1 MFKGYAVQLKNE
13 FKGYNGKR
21 LSKDVMSGI
30 TVAAVAL
37 PLALAF
43 GVSCGANAAAGLIT
57 AIIAGIV
64 IGALSG
70 ASFQISGPT
79 GAMSAVLIA
88 VIAKNGLQGVFIVG
102 VIAGVIMLLAGI
114 LKLGKLVSLISMPV
128 ITGFT
133 SGIAVI
139 IALGQIDNFFGVT
152 SEGSDAVEKL
162 FSYGKLGFSP
172 NFQAFAIG
180 AIVILI
186 MIICPKKLNAR
197 VPSSLVAIIIA
208 TVISTL
214 LNFDIAVVGKIPNTL
229 LLDQRLNI
237 MAVDWTRLQN
247 YMSSAVT
254 VAALGMIESLLCGA
268 SASRMKNSEFNAD
281 RELIA
286 QGIGNII
293 LPFFGGVPATAA
305 IARTS
310 VAIKSGCETRL
321 TGIFHAV
328 VLLLSMFL
336 LGPVMSRLP
345 LSALAGV
352 LIVTAFRMNEWNA
365 MKYFFKRRFKGAIL
379 QFSVTLAAT
388 VIFDLTIAIMIGVI
402 VCVFTFLLSSV
413 DIHVSKSYIDNERL
427 KKRLPDA
434 DADKTHPGTMMFYI
448 TGALFFANT
457 DTLLKE
463 IDGIIDVNEIIFSFR
478 GVTNLDSTAAHVLIG
493 RLKALEKSGITVR
506 FSGVIEKVKTVLVR
520 AGIYDVLD
528 DSRFYPSVDKAI
540 LIDTGLYKNNLFN
553 NAFSEVG

>member
-1 MFKGYAVQLKNE
+1 MFKGFTTQLKTE
-13 FKGYNGKR
+13 FEGYNGKR
-21 LSKDVMSGI
+21 LSKDIMSGI

-43 GVSCGANAAAGLIT
+43 GVSCGASAAAGLIT
-57 AIIAGIV
+57 AIIAGMV

-79 GAMSAVLIA
+79 GAMSAILIT
-88 VIAKNGLQGVFIVG
+88 VIAKNGLQGVYIVG

-114 LKLGKLVSLISMPV
+114 FKLGKLVSLISMPV

-139 IALGQIDNFFGVT
+139 IALGQIDNFFGTT
-152 SEGSDAVEKL
+152 SEGGDAVEKL

-180 AIVILI
+180 AIVIFI
-186 MIICPKKLNAR
+186 MIIWPKKFNAR

-237 MAVDWTRLQN
+237 MAVDWTRLQS

-254 VAALGMIESLLCGA
+254 IAALGMIESLLCGA

-286 QGIGNII
+286 QGIGNMI

-321 TGIFHAV
+321 TSIFHAA

-352 LIVTAFRMNEWNA
+352 LIVTAYRMNEWNA
-365 MKYFFKRRFKGAIL
+365 IKYFFKRRFKGAIL

-388 VIFDLTIAIMIGVI
+388 VVFDLTIAIIIGVI
-402 VCVFTFLLSSV
+402 VCVFSFLLSSV
-413 DIHVSKSYIDNERL
+413 DIHVSGSYIDNERL

-434 DADKTHPGTMMFYI
+434 DAEKTHPRTMIFYI

-463 IDGIIDVNEIIFSFR
+463 IDSISDVNEIIFSFR

-493 RLKALEKSGITVR
+493 RLKALEKSGVTVR
-506 FSGVIEKVKTVLVR
+506 FSGVIEKVKTVLIR

-528 DSRFYPSVDKAI
+528 EGRFYSSVDKAI
-540 LIDTGLYKNNLFN
+540 LINTGLYADNLFN
-553 NAFSEVG
+553 TAVTEAE

>member
-1 MFKGYAVQLKNE
+1 MFKGFTTQLKNE
-13 FKGYNGKR
+13 FDGYNGKR
-21 LSKDVMSGI
+21 LSKDIMSGI

-43 GVSCGANAAAGLIT
+43 GVSCGASAAAGLIT
-57 AIIAGIV
+57 AIFAGLI

-79 GAMSAVLIA
+79 GAMSAILIT

-114 LKLGKLVSLISMPV
+114 FKLGKLVSLISMPV

-139 IALGQIDNFFGVT
+139 IALGQIDNFFGIT

-180 AIVILI
+180 AIVIFI
-186 MIICPKKLNAR
+186 MIIWPKKLNAK

-208 TVISTL
+208 TIISTL
-214 LNFDIAVVGKIPNTL
+214 FHFDIAVVGKIPNTL
-229 LLDQRLNI
+229 LLDQRLNL
-237 MAVDWTRLQN
+237 MAVDWAHLQN

-254 VAALGMIESLLCGA
+254 IAALGMIESLLCGA
-268 SASRMKNSEFNAD
+268 SASRMKNSEFNAN

-321 TGIFHAV
+321 TSIFHAV
-328 VLLLSMFL
+328 VLLFSMFL

-352 LIVTAFRMNEWNA
+352 LIVTAYRMNEWNA
-365 MKYFFKRRFKGAIL
+365 IKYFFKRRFKGAIL

-388 VIFDLTIAIMIGVI
+388 VIFDLTIAIIIGVI

-413 DIHVSKSYIDNERL
+413 DIHVSGSYIDNERL
-427 KKRLPDA
+427 KRRLPDA
-434 DADKTHPGTMMFYI
+434 DTGKTHPRTMIFYI

-463 IDGIIDVNEIIFSFR
+463 IDGIKDVNEIIFSFR

-493 RLKALEKSGITVR
+493 KLKALEKSGITVR
-506 FSGVIEKVKTVLVR
+506 FSGVIEKVKTVLIR
-520 AGIYDVLD
+520 AGIHDVLD

-540 LIDTGLYKNNLFN
+540 LINTGLYENNLFN
-553 NAFSEVG
+553 NAVAQAE